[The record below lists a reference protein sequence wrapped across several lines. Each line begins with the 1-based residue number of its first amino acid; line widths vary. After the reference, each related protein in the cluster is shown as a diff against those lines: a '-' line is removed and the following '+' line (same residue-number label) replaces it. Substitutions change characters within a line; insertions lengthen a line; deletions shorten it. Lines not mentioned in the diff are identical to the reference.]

1 MHGYGT
7 SSLRL
12 SEQLLGSYCRYSILL
27 MNTTVLRGGFYWLG
41 MNSDATGT
49 IYRTK
54 YYRVPVEK
62 EAHQ

>member
-1 MHGYGT
+1 
-7 SSLRL
+7 
-12 SEQLLGSYCRYSILL
+12 